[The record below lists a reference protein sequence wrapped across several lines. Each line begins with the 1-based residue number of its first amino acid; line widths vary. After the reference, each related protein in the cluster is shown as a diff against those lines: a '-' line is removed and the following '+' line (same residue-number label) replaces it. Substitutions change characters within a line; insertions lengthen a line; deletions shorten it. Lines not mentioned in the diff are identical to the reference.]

1 MPLVL
6 DIDTMWFP
14 PRQLSPVWGIFVDS
28 GRGDQPCFREDWQPT
43 WLWLFYQK
51 KDFQQLVAKSIP
63 IRDLSD
69 LSTTFGMN
77 NDHKTRGHQKH
88 PKTVP
93 PTWHLWCLGKM
104 VSPPAWRKIHKVG
117 PSKIR
122 RKEHDIEQDSM
133 ESDGK
138 KKTYWIYQINLN
150 HILCRNL
157 RKSIVSPTFQPSP
170 LPRKGPLPTHAAR
183 LQPVEDPSRPR
194 PWQLVSRPAT
204 WAS

>member
-14 PRQLSPVWGIFVDS
+14 PRQLSPVWGNFVDS
-28 GRGDQPCFREDWQPT
+28 GRGDQPCMFQGRLAAHMRMAGCGCFT
-43 WLWLFYQK
+43 KKKRTFNNLWK
-51 KDFQQLVAKSIP
+51 KQSLK
-63 IRDLSD
+63 DLSD
-69 LSTTFGMN
+69 LSTTFGIN
-77 NDHKTRGHQKH
+77 NDQNPWS

-133 ESDGK
+133 ESAGK
-138 KKTYWIYQINLN
+138 KNILN
-150 HILCRNL
+150 ILNQFKSHL
-157 RKSIVSPTFQPSP
+157 VYKSYRKSIVSPTFQPSP
-170 LPRKGPLPTHAAR
+170 LPRKGPLLTQVTQPAA
-183 LQPVEDPSRPR
+183 
-194 PWQLVSRPAT
+194 PACGG
-204 WAS
+204 SK

>member
-138 KKTYWIYQINLN
+138 KNILNISNQFKSHLVYKSKKIHSVSNLPA
-150 HILCRNL
+150 I
-157 RKSIVSPTFQPSP
+157 SPSQKRSP
-170 LPRKGPLPTHAAR
+170 P
-183 LQPVEDPSRPR
+183 DSRS
-194 PWQLVSRPAT
+194 QAPACGG
-204 WAS
+204 SK